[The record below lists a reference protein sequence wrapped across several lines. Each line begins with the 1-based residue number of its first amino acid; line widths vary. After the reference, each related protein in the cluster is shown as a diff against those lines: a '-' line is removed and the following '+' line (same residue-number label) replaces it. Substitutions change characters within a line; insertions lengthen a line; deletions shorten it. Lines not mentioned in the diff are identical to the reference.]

1 MSVRVSPI
9 SRTAAIVI
17 LAIGVFTLFTGV
29 VADIVENE
37 IAGVAI
43 IALGI
48 FLYRLLYRFSD
59 RVSKEVRE
67 AEKSS

>member
-1 MSVRVSPI
+1 
-9 SRTAAIVI
+9 VI